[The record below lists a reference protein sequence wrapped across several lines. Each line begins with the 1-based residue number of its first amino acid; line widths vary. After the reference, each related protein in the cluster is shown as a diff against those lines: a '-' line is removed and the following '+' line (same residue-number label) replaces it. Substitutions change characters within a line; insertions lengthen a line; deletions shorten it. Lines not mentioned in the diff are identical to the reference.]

1 MIQTKLHIL
10 LCNAICMHNLYLKKR
25 LKVMSRK
32 HKNMPKKKFGVR
44 FYTRRSTEQIEDWI
58 KGHCASNWS
67 IQLVDFGIGA
77 GSRGKR
83 LIVYFENPL
92 DRRTFRDFIRN
103 GQFSLRMFTK
113 SSWDQVEDWLNKFS
127 LKYKDIHLSGIVRD
141 KDGWG
146 GKNVTVYFDN
156 LKDKKAFQSHKP
168 RKLRAVSFFTRRPV
182 DGFEDWIES
191 NCMRDYD
198 IRLAG
203 VTEDTDGNIVKKLI
217 IRFES
222 HRDGLLFE
230 QHFLTSAP
238 RQGLRNPHLSPFARF
253 FHLFN

>member
-1 MIQTKLHIL
+1 
-10 LCNAICMHNLYLKKR
+10 
-25 LKVMSRK
+25 MSRK

-58 KGHCASNWS
+58 KGHCAGNWS
-67 IQLVDFGIGA
+67 IQLADFGIGA

-92 DRRTFRDFIRN
+92 DRRAFQDFIRN

-113 SSWDQVEDWLNKFS
+113 TSWDQVEAWLNKLS
-127 LKYKDIHLSGIVRD
+127 LKYQDIHLGGIVRE
-141 KDGWG
+141 KNGWG

-156 LKDKKAFQSHKP
+156 LRDKKAFQSQKP
-168 RKLRAVSFFTRRPV
+168 KILRIVRFFTRRPV
-182 DGFEDWIES
+182 DDFEDWIEN

-230 QHFLTSAP
+230 QHFLTSVS
-238 RQGLRNPHLSPFARF
+238 RQGLRKSHLSPLVRLL
-253 FHLFN
+253 HLFN

>member
-1 MIQTKLHIL
+1 
-10 LCNAICMHNLYLKKR
+10 
-25 LKVMSRK
+25 
-32 HKNMPKKKFGVR
+32 MPKKKFGVR

-92 DRRTFRDFIRN
+92 DRRAFQDFIRN

-113 SSWDQVEDWLNKFS
+113 SSWDQVEAWLNKLS

-141 KDGWG
+141 ENGWG

-156 LKDKKAFQSHKP
+156 LKDKIAFQSHKP
-168 RKLRAVSFFTRRPV
+168 RKLRTVSFFTRRPAE
-182 DGFEDWIES
+182 DFEDWIER
-191 NCMRDYD
+191 NCKRDYD

-230 QHFLTSAP
+230 QHFLTHVP
-238 RQGLRNPHLSPFARF
+238 HKGLRNLHRSPFGRL